1 MIKYF
6 NMINGHELKKRI
18 NDCAGWLVLRPLY
31 TIIPYLPLRIS
42 YSLAERLGLFA
53 YFFLFPYRKRVLE
66 NLKLAFGKEKT
77 EEELKAIARE
87 MSIQMVK
94 GAVELLYSCSPS
106 MEKIFGRVRIIGKG
120 NLEAALANKRGVV
133 AISSHLGNFTLL
145 GRRLEKDGYPFYT
158 LRKDPKGP
166 LLTRFYRKLERIY
179 GGKFIYVEPWKECL
193 RAMTRCLRNNEIVC
207 FIPDENKRHGG
218 VKVDF
223 FGQKASTAIGPA
235 VLALRTGASV
245 VPIFIIR
252 ERDDTHTII
261 IEPELNYEIT
271 GDQDKDVFNITS
283 AFTRIIEAYVRRY
296 PSQWPWISNRWR
308 PKPPRKRVRTKR
320 RDLLLMKQ
328 NGDND
333 KKNVI

>member
-1 MIKYF
+1 
-6 NMINGHELKKRI
+6 MINGHELKKRI

-31 TIIPYLPLRIS
+31 AIVPHLPLRIS
-42 YSLAERLGLFA
+42 YILAGKLGLFA
-53 YFFLFPYRKRVLE
+53 HLILFPYRKRVLE
-66 NLKLAFGKEKT
+66 NLKVAFGKEKT
-77 EEELKAIARE
+77 EDELKVIARK
-87 MSIQMVK
+87 MSVHMVK

-106 MEKIFGRVRIIGKG
+106 KEKVFERIKVIGQENLDVALKKNKG
-120 NLEAALANKRGVV
+120 VI

-193 RAMTRCLRNNEIVC
+193 SSMITCLKNNEIIC

-235 VLALRTGASV
+235 VLALRTGA
-245 VPIFIIR
+245 PILPLFIIR
-252 ERDDTHTII
+252 ERDDTHTIV
-261 IEPELNYEIT
+261 IEPEMHCELNE
-271 GDQDKDVFNITS
+271 DQDKNVYLITS
-283 AFTRIIEAYVRRY
+283 TFTQVIESYVRRY
-296 PSQWPWISNRWR
+296 PAQWQWISNRWR
-308 PKPPRKRVRTKR
+308 EKPPRKRVRVKR
-320 RDLLLMKQ
+320 RDLLLMEH
-328 NGDND
+328 NRGDG
-333 KKNVI
+333 KEI